1 MSRVDEIFNL
11 IEQLSTDE
19 FAELEQRLAEEDW
32 RAWDKQVEQDA
43 SSGRLDFL
51 LEQARRARE
60 AGEVLPLE

>member
-32 RAWDKQVEQDA
+32 RAWGKQVEQDA